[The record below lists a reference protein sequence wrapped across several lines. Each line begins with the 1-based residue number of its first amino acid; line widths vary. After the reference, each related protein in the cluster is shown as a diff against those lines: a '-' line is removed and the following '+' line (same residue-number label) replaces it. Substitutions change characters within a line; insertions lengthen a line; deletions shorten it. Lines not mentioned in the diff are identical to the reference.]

1 MPTAVASAGGAPL
14 ALLDVVKTTLRLHPG
29 IAAARAQLAERSAE
43 ADAARAPFD
52 GRFTSRLGHEHAV
65 SPRLPAERLAG
76 ERAVITDSTN
86 LSVGA
91 SLATQW
97 GTRIQPSVGLTRLH
111 ARMQDPTLPVPGS
124 DPAQYARVGL
134 NVVQPLLRGAGTVGA
149 ASAIEAGRLFRGAA
163 VHLVAQTA
171 QEQVSLALGAYFQLI
186 AQNQQLGLLEAT
198 RAGAQKLVDETKVL
212 VASDQRPRSD
222 LRQLEASL
230 ANRVRAVT
238 EAENRRVQA
247 VYDLGLAMGLDA
259 RQTLDFRPSD
269 GFPKRLPALD
279 REGAVRAAQQSR
291 SDVQAARTTL
301 AAAAAGLE
309 GAEHNTA
316 PALDLGASV
325 GYAGALDLDGADAF
339 FASSV
344 RNVRGVNAGVSLS
357 LELPFSNTAANAERD
372 VRRAQYDQARI
383 AAADLDRTLPIA
395 VTQASEDLRLSS
407 SALTAASE
415 AVTAYEQVVADQR
428 DKVRAGV
435 GTVIELILT
444 EELLISAQQNQIEN
458 QLRCA
463 LAFTRLL
470 FETGAL
476 PSREADVARV
486 AARLTAAGAT
496 NAGQ

>member
-1 MPTAVASAGGAPL
+1 
-14 ALLDVVKTTLRLHPG
+14 
-29 IAAARAQLAERSAE
+29 
-43 ADAARAPFD
+43 
-52 GRFTSRLGHEHAV
+52 
-65 SPRLPAERLAG
+65 
-76 ERAVITDSTN
+76 
-86 LSVGA
+86 
-91 SLATQW
+91 
-97 GTRIQPSVGLTRLH
+97 
-111 ARMQDPTLPVPGS
+111 
-124 DPAQYARVGL
+124 
-134 NVVQPLLRGAGTVGA
+134 
-149 ASAIEAGRLFRGAA
+149 
-163 VHLVAQTA
+163 
-171 QEQVSLALGAYFQLI
+171 
-186 AQNQQLGLLEAT
+186 
-198 RAGAQKLVDETKVL
+198 
-212 VASDQRPRSD
+212 
-222 LRQLEASL
+222 
-230 ANRVRAVT
+230 VRAVT